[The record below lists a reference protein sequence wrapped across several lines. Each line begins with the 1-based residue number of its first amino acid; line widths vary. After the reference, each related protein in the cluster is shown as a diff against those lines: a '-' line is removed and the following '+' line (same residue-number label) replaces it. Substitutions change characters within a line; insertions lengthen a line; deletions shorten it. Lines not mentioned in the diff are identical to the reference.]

1 MKLSQNK
8 KKPKTPKR
16 VILTRVMALLLCLL
30 MVGGM
35 FAIVVPY
42 LGARSYAAE
51 TDDYGNMSN
60 SNISDTVRVGLMFGS
75 GVTVGFQTK
84 SQYGFNIGYLE
95 NNNFYTLWQ
104 VTDDNVSVTC
114 DSNLSKNGMTY
125 LKTNSA
131 ECAVGGWHVEVS
143 ERYDVL
149 DTLGYN
155 VFPAYINN
163 TLVYRI
169 GQFGSQEEAQSAV
182 NNISQH
188 LNASMRIAA
197 PSNTS
202 LSVLN
207 PYDDKILFEFDDSS
221 GKTLG
226 LTAVQ
231 NGDVPSY
238 LITPAN
244 NYYEGVFEFKRY
256 INGGV
261 DGVTLI
267 NVLYLDDYV
276 TGVLPSE
283 IGVSW
288 PLEVQKAFAVTV
300 RTFTAS
306 MMSRHMSQYGF
317 DMCND
322 THCQMFTG
330 VKRAT
335 DLTRQA
341 VRESTDMILT
351 YNDEPART
359 YYSAVAGGV
368 TASGFE
374 VWGGSDHPYLK
385 AVATPWENYEGH
397 AYGAWTTEVTPKEL
411 LNTLV
416 GKGYTS
422 LSGEIADVRINKFA
436 ENSSYVYSITFT
448 DTNGKSVT
456 IEKCD
461 TVRTSLTPILKSAN
475 FVVARSGETVAV
487 TEFSLGTA
495 IPITRPSNIGGEIT
509 QQINSSDIHI
519 MTEDGLITLD
529 LKESISIVK
538 DIGSETVTDVGTLTV
553 LTGDG
558 RTMYDMTKEKY
569 SNETPAENTAGVSQP
584 VINSNSNLPDLSNI
598 LSLQLIRTEKSI
610 TAEGAS
616 GNFVFIGK
624 GWGHGVG
631 MSQYGAMNMAE
642 LGYDYQTILKAYFPG
657 TVIERYQ

>member
-16 VILTRVMALLLCLL
+16 VILTRIMALFLCLL
-30 MVGGM
+30 MVGGA
-35 FAIVVPY
+35 FAMILPY
-42 LGARSYAAE
+42 LGIRSYAAE
-51 TDDYGNMSN
+51 IDYDEFDTVN
-60 SNISDTVRVGLMFGS
+60 NISDTVRVGLMFGS

-95 NNNFYTLWQ
+95 NNKLTTLWQ
-104 VTDDNVSVTC
+104 VTDDTISVTC
-114 DSNLSKNGMTY
+114 DSNLSKNNMTY

-131 ECAVGGWHVEVS
+131 ACAVGGWHIEVD
-143 ERYDVL
+143 ERYNVL

-163 TLVYRI
+163 SLVYRV
-169 GQFGSQEEAQSAV
+169 GQFGSYDEAQNAL
-182 NNISQH
+182 NNIAQQV
-188 LNASMRIAA
+188 NADIRIVS
-197 PSNTS
+197 PSVTAV
-202 LSVLN
+202 SVLN
-207 PYDDKILFEFDDSS
+207 PDNDKILFEFDNAD

-231 NGDVPSY
+231 SGDIPSY
-238 LITPAN
+238 LVTPAN
-244 NYYEGVFEFKRY
+244 NYYDGVFEFKRY
-256 INGGV
+256 ISGAI
-261 DGVTLI
+261 DGVALT
-267 NVLYLDDYV
+267 NVLDLDDYV

-283 IGVSW
+283 IGVTW

-306 MMSRHMSQYGF
+306 MMGRHKSQYGF

-322 THCQMFTG
+322 THCQMYTG

-341 VRESTDMILT
+341 VRESTDMILI
-351 YNDEPART
+351 YDGKPART

-368 TASGFE
+368 TASGVE
-374 VWGGSDHPYLK
+374 VWGGTDHPYLK
-385 AVATPWENYEGH
+385 AVATPWENYAGH
-397 AYGAWTTEVTPKEL
+397 SYGAWKSEVTPKQL

-416 GKGYTS
+416 SKGYTS
-422 LSGEIADVRINKFA
+422 LQGEIADVRINKFA

-448 DTNGKSVT
+448 DTYGKSVT

-461 TVRTSLTPILKSAN
+461 TVRTSLSPILNSAN
-475 FVVARSGETVAV
+475 FVVAKAGESVTV
-487 TEFSLGTA
+487 TEFSLGTS
-495 IPITRPSNIGGEIT
+495 IPINKPAINNGDN
-509 QQINSSDIHI
+509 QHNINSSDIYV
-519 MTEDGLITLD
+519 MTADGLIRLD

-538 DIGSETVTDVGTLTV
+538 DIGSETVTDVGMLTV
-553 LTGDG
+553 LTNQGK
-558 RTMYDMTKEKY
+558 TMYDMTKEKY
-569 SNETPAENTAGVSQP
+569 DANSNNNVEVTTPIMSNNSNE
-584 VINSNSNLPDLSNI
+584 LPDLSNI
-598 LSLQLIRTEKSI
+598 LSLELIKTEK
-610 TAEGAS
+610 TVVAEGKS

-657 TVIERYQ
+657 TVIEHFGN